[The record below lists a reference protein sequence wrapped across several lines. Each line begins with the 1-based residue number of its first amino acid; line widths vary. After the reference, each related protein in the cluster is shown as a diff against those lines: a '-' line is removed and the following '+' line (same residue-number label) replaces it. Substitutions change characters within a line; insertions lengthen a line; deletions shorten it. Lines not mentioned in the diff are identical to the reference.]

1 MKKQN
6 FNLWMLINN
15 MNLIEF
21 KRPFYTALRTE
32 FPNRD
37 IRGSGLAKRGWTAPF
52 LHRRDAQSGLALQ
65 LCEVPWDVG
74 RGTWHGVPEAVL

>member
-1 MKKQN
+1 
-6 FNLWMLINN
+6 

-37 IRGSGLAKRGWTAPF
+37 IRGSGLAQTWLDGALPAPPRCAKR
-52 LHRRDAQSGLALQ
+52 LGLATLRGA
-65 LCEVPWDVG
+65 VG
-74 RGTWHGVPEAVL
+74 RGTWDVTWGPRSGPFKHF